1 MIADDHLRSA
11 VHGGVPSLLRAPLV
25 GRCIR
30 DRSMEDRPAMQVQE
44 EEYKYLAERNEGAAT
59 SVWCATSPQLE
70 DRGGVYCEDCDIA
83 IAVPADHPEP
93 RGARPWACDSEVAER
108 LWRASEEWTG
118 ARLG

>member
-1 MIADDHLRSA
+1 MSPDEMRAA
-11 VHGGVPSLLRAPLV
+11 VEAARKVPAGFKSV
-25 GRCIR
+25 G
-30 DRSMEDRPAMQVQE
+30 
-44 EEYKYLAERNEGAAT
+44 EGAAT